1 MEDGL
6 KFQVTR
12 LHKLETDGNVKAYA
26 DVVINQGLL
35 CKGLR
40 IVEGK
45 RGLFVSM
52 PREKGKDEKWYET
65 IRPLSREI
73 KELITL
79 TVLAAYNKAD

>member
-1 MEDGL
+1 MENQL

-12 LHKLETDGNVKAYA
+12 MHKLEKESTVKAYVDLA
-26 DVVINQGLL
+26 VNESLL

-40 IVEGK
+40 IVEGR

-52 PREKGKDEKWYET
+52 PREKGKDLKWYET
-65 IRPLSREI
+65 VRPLSREI

-79 TVLAAYNKAD
+79 TVLAAYNEKD